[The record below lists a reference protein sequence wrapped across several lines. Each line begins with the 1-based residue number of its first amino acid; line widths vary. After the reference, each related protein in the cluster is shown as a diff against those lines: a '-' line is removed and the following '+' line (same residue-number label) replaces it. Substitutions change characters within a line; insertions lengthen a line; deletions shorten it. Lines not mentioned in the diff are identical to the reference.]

1 MTDAQL
7 SALLEELLALDDE
20 TEWVEFKH
28 NNANPDEIG
37 EYISALANSAALHG
51 QETAYMVW
59 GVEDGSHDVLGT
71 TFKPRKSKGKGNE
84 DLEPWLARLL
94 DPQLDIRFY
103 EWKHRGR
110 PVVLLQIPRATHRP
124 VAFSGERYIRV
135 GSYKKPLKGYPAKEQ
150 ALWAIF
156 SGTPFER
163 GIARADVTADV
174 VLSLIDFS
182 GCFDLLKIPLPSNR
196 AGILKRLAEEKVVVV
211 RPGGR
216 YDVTNVGAVLFAKNL
231 GEFERIGRK
240 GIRVIRYK
248 GSGKT
253 ETEREWRDPP
263 SQRGY
268 ALAFEPAVAYIN
280 SQLPHNE
287 ALGQAYQRGVP
298 MYPERAIR
306 ELVANA
312 LVHQDFSVTGA
323 GPMVE
328 IFPDRLEITNPGEP
342 LVDTQRFIDM
352 PPRSRNEDLAAL
364 MRRMNIC
371 EERGSGIDKVIEA
384 IEQFH
389 LPAPSFT
396 KPPGS
401 TKATLFALRKLSE
414 MDAEDRI
421 RACYQHASL
430 LFVSGQRMT
439 NASLRQRFGIKPENS
454 AQASRIIQLALKD
467 GAIKLYDP
475 DVRDRDRS
483 YVPFWA

>member
-1 MTDAQL
+1 MTSMTDAHL
-7 SALLEELLALDDE
+7 SALLDELLALDDE

-28 NNANPDEIG
+28 NNANPEEIG

-51 QETAYMVW
+51 QETAYMAW
-59 GVEDGSHDVLGT
+59 GVENGTHDVLGT

-84 DLEPWLARLL
+84 DMEPWLVRLL
-94 DPQLDIRFY
+94 DPQLDIRFH
-103 EWKHRGR
+103 EWKHRGQ
-110 PVVLLQIPRATHRP
+110 PVVLLQIPRATHRL
-124 VAFSGERYIRV
+124 VAFMGERYIRV

-196 AGILKRLAEEKVVVV
+196 AGILKRLAEEKVIVA

-240 GIRVIRYK
+240 AIRVIRYK

-342 LVDTQRFIDM
+342 LVDI
-352 PPRSRNEDLAAL
+352 
-364 MRRMNIC
+364 
-371 EERGSGIDKVIEA
+371 
-384 IEQFH
+384 
-389 LPAPSFT
+389 
-396 KPPGS
+396 
-401 TKATLFALRKLSE
+401 LF
-414 MDAEDRI
+414 
-421 RACYQHASL
+421 L
-430 LFVSGQRMT
+430 L
-439 NASLRQRFGIKPENS
+439 
-454 AQASRIIQLALKD
+454 
-467 GAIKLYDP
+467 
-475 DVRDRDRS
+475 
-483 YVPFWA
+483 